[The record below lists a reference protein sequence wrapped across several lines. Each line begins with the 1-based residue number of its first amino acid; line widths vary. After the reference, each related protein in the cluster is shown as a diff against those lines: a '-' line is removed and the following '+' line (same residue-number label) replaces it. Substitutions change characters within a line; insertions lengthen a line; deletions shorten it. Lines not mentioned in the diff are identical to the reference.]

1 MYVSLKLNEWLPY
14 IVLKT
19 QQGEIKMNLDFTT
32 IEKQAQ
38 LLKEEQEKLE
48 QKDHDFQLALDKHRE
63 ALKDLFKELFHDR
76 EIKTEKGGQFC
87 VIFGD
92 FKISLLIET
101 AKFEN
106 GVPVKLNS
114 VNPII
119 VKFKKDKPVAKAQF
133 SDATQYLDSAFQ
145 TPHYQY
151 YYKHDDKTQLVK
163 FSELP
168 VFFQAIL
175 DAEV

>member
-1 MYVSLKLNEWLPY
+1 MK
-14 IVLKT
+14 
-19 QQGEIKMNLDFTT
+19 LDFTT

-38 LLKEEQEKLE
+38 LLQEEQEKIG
-48 QKDHDFQLALDKHRE
+48 QQDHDFQIALDKHRE
-63 ALKDLFKELFHDR
+63 SLKNLFKELFHDQ
-76 EIKTEKGGQFC
+76 EIKTENGGHCC
-87 VIFGD
+87 VTFGN

-133 SDATQYLDSAFQ
+133 TDATQYLDNHSEAP
-145 TPHYQY
+145 TYQY
-151 YYKHDDKTQLVK
+151 YYKQEDKTQLVQ

-168 VFFQAIL
+168 TFFQAIL
-175 DAEV
+175 DTNA

>member
-1 MYVSLKLNEWLPY
+1 MYVSLKLNKWLPY

-76 EIKTEKGGQFC
+76 EIKTEKGG
-87 VIFGD
+87 
-92 FKISLLIET
+92 
-101 AKFEN
+101 
-106 GVPVKLNS
+106 
-114 VNPII
+114 
-119 VKFKKDKPVAKAQF
+119 
-133 SDATQYLDSAFQ
+133 
-145 TPHYQY
+145 
-151 YYKHDDKTQLVK
+151 
-163 FSELP
+163 
-168 VFFQAIL
+168 
-175 DAEV
+175 

>member
-1 MYVSLKLNEWLPY
+1 MAWKNTGNSEY
-14 IVLKT
+14 
-19 QQGEIKMNLDFTT
+19 
-32 IEKQAQ
+32 
-38 LLKEEQEKLE
+38 
-48 QKDHDFQLALDKHRE
+48 HDFQLALDKHRE

-151 YYKHDDKTQLVK
+151 EYTAMPFIFRNKVNTSVFNKPTFRCSSWWVHNTLLILV
-163 FSELP
+163 
-168 VFFQAIL
+168 
-175 DAEV
+175 